1 MMKPLKAIVV
11 EDERLPRLALLQ
23 KLEDFRSEVEVI
35 DSCESYEDALC
46 SIVKNR
52 PDVLFLDI
60 QLQGKDVIQ
69 LLNEL
74 KSSMELPHVIFTT
87 AYADRRYLMSAIKLS
102 AVDYLIKPVDK
113 GELALAIAKLTKGCQ
128 NDDVAEGTGRIAF
141 RTASGRL
148 YIEQKDIAYIRAD
161 GNYVKVMMFDKLET
175 VLESLS
181 DLEKRLEPYQFVR
194 TGRSTIINLKNLYKL
209 NTKQK
214 TCSLMSRKGDVVN
227 VELSQNG
234 VKQLTKLL

>member
-35 DSCESYEDALC
+35 DSCERYEDALC

-52 PDVLFLDI
+52 PNVLFLDI
-60 QLQGKDVIQ
+60 QLQGKDAIQ

-74 KSSMELPHVIFTT
+74 KTTMELPHVIFTT
-87 AYADRRYLMSAIKLS
+87 AYADRKYLMSAIKLS

-113 GELALAIAKLTKGCQ
+113 GELALAIAKLTKGRT
-128 NDDVAEGTGRIAF
+128 DDELADVTGRIPF

-148 YIEQKDIAYIRAD
+148 YVEQEDIAYIRAD
-161 GNYVKVMMFDKLET
+161 GNYVNIMMFEKQET
-175 VLESLS
+175 VFESLS
-181 DLEKRLEPYQFVR
+181 DLEKRLEPYNFVR

-214 TCSLMSRKGDVVN
+214 MCSLMSRKGDLVN

-234 VKQLTKLL
+234 IKLLTTLL